1 MGIYQI
7 TIQVKLNY
15 LNMYK
20 NFNNPRTVLAYG
32 ACFFF
37 LFCFT
42 LSWYSESMNLFF
54 SIPVCFFLILTMGIS
69 HGSLDHIK
77 GRKVLD
83 FYQINNIFFFYI
95 TYIIISVIV
104 LILWFF
110 LPTITLTIFLLIA
123 SYHFGKED
131 SEIMI
136 LHESF
141 LLKFI
146 YFVKGSLIISAPFF
160 FQYNE
165 TISIFELLSFNIN
178 FLSFLNK
185 GDIIGI
191 FFFSSLLSNI
201 YFLIG
206 KESIRNNSG
215 FIFFDIFSIC
225 LLYYLLS
232 PLVAFTLYFCFIH
245 SFRHSVS
252 LINQLDKNNFK
263 KGFKKFI
270 KKTLPLTIITAIL
283 FLAAVYFLKNYDV
296 LDAAISKVIFIGLA
310 SLTFPHILLEYLLSK
325 K

>member
-15 LNMYK
+15 FNMYK
-20 NFNNPRTVLAYG
+20 NFNNARTVLAYG

-37 LFCFT
+37 LFCFS

-95 TYIIISVIV
+95 TYIIFSIVV
-104 LILWFF
+104 LILWFL

-131 SEIMI
+131 SEIMT

-160 FQYNE
+160 FNILKRY
-165 TISIFELLSFNIN
+165 LYLS
-178 FLSFLNK
+178 
-185 GDIIGI
+185 
-191 FFFSSLLSNI
+191 
-201 YFLIG
+201 Y
-206 KESIRNNSG
+206 
-215 FIFFDIFSIC
+215 
-225 LLYYLLS
+225 
-232 PLVAFTLYFCFIH
+232 
-245 SFRHSVS
+245 
-252 LINQLDKNNFK
+252 
-263 KGFKKFI
+263 
-270 KKTLPLTIITAIL
+270 
-283 FLAAVYFLKNYDV
+283 
-296 LDAAISKVIFIGLA
+296 
-310 SLTFPHILLEYLLSK
+310 
-325 K
+325 